1 MQSVIASADLSHLLR
16 RDLLWTGFH
25 RNVER
30 PMPFPALPPRLE
42 LVVLLV
48 GVATGYN
55 LAMQI
60 LPRERIDLARLGS
73 DEQFAESAA
82 DQPADPPF
90 APQTLSVSFCRIPAG
105 GGPALN
111 ERFEPC

>member
-1 MQSVIASADLSHLLR
+1 MS
-16 RDLLWTGFH
+16 
-25 RNVER
+25 
-30 PMPFPALPPRLE
+30 FPSLPPRLE

-55 LAMQI
+55 LTLQI
-60 LPRERIDLARLGS
+60 LPRERIDLAQLEADERIAERTTPGS
-73 DEQFAESAA
+73 TFAPKTLAPKTLASKTLA
-82 DQPADPPF
+82 QKPL
-90 APQTLSVSFCRIPAG
+90 APQTFMPIASSESVAGSSSSATCLVPPG

>member
-1 MQSVIASADLSHLLR
+1 MS
-16 RDLLWTGFH
+16 
-25 RNVER
+25 
-30 PMPFPALPPRLE
+30 FPSLPPRLE

-55 LAMQI
+55 LTLQI
-60 LPRERIDLARLGS
+60 LPRERIDLAQLEADERIAERTTPGS
-73 DEQFAESAA
+73 TFAQKTLASKTL
-82 DQPADPPF
+82 
-90 APQTLSVSFCRIPAG
+90 APQTFMPIASSESVAGSSSSATCLVPPG

>member
-1 MQSVIASADLSHLLR
+1 
-16 RDLLWTGFH
+16 
-25 RNVER
+25 
-30 PMPFPALPPRLE
+30 MPFPALPPRLE

-60 LPRERIDLARLGS
+60 LPREKIDLAELGS
-73 DEQFAESAA
+73 DEQFVASAS
-82 DQPADPPF
+82 DQQGDPQF
-90 APQTLSVSFCRIPAG
+90 APQTLSASFCRVPPG

>member
-1 MQSVIASADLSHLLR
+1 MS
-16 RDLLWTGFH
+16 
-25 RNVER
+25 
-30 PMPFPALPPRLE
+30 FPSLPPRLE

-55 LAMQI
+55 LTLQI
-60 LPRERIDLARLGS
+60 LPRERIDLAQLEADELIAERTTPGS
-73 DEQFAESAA
+73 TFAPKTLASKTLA
-82 DQPADPPF
+82 QKPL
-90 APQTLSVSFCRIPAG
+90 APQTFMPIASSESVAGSSSSATCLVPPG

>member
-1 MQSVIASADLSHLLR
+1 MS
-16 RDLLWTGFH
+16 
-25 RNVER
+25 
-30 PMPFPALPPRLE
+30 FPSLPPRLE

-55 LAMQI
+55 LTLQI
-60 LPRERIDLARLGS
+60 LPRERIDLAQLEADERIAERTTPGS
-73 DEQFAESAA
+73 TFAPKTLASKTL
-82 DQPADPPF
+82 
-90 APQTLSVSFCRIPAG
+90 APQTFMPIASSESVAGSSSSATCLVPPG

>member
-1 MQSVIASADLSHLLR
+1 MS
-16 RDLLWTGFH
+16 
-25 RNVER
+25 
-30 PMPFPALPPRLE
+30 FPSLPPRLE

-55 LAMQI
+55 LTLQI
-60 LPRERIDLARLGS
+60 LPRERIDLAQLEADERIAERTTPGS
-73 DEQFAESAA
+73 TFAPKTLASKTLA
-82 DQPADPPF
+82 QKPL
-90 APQTLSVSFCRIPAG
+90 APQTFMPIASSESVAGSSSSATCVVPPG

>member
-1 MQSVIASADLSHLLR
+1 MS
-16 RDLLWTGFH
+16 
-25 RNVER
+25 
-30 PMPFPALPPRLE
+30 FPSLPPRLE

-55 LAMQI
+55 LTLQI
-60 LPRERIDLARLGS
+60 LPRERIDLAQLEADERIAERTTPGS
-73 DEQFAESAA
+73 TFASKTLAKKPLAPKTFMPIASSESVAGSSSSA
-82 DQPADPPF
+82 TCVVPP
-90 APQTLSVSFCRIPAG
+90 G

>member
-1 MQSVIASADLSHLLR
+1 MS
-16 RDLLWTGFH
+16 
-25 RNVER
+25 
-30 PMPFPALPPRLE
+30 FPSLPPRLK

-55 LAMQI
+55 LTLQI
-60 LPRERIDLARLGS
+60 LPRERIDLAQLEADELIAERTTPGS
-73 DEQFAESAA
+73 T
-82 DQPADPPF
+82 F
-90 APQTLSVSFCRIPAG
+90 APKTLASKTLAPLTFMPIASSESVAGSSSSATCLVPPG